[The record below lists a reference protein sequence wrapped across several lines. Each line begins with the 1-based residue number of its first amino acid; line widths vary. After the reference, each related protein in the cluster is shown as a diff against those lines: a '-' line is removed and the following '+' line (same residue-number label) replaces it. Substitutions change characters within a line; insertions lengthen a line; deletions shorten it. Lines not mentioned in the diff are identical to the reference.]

1 MNNKVSFLGLGVM
14 GYPMAG
20 HLSKVGYDVTV
31 YNRTKTRAEQW
42 LKEFKGSLAATPL
55 EAVKGSSVVF
65 ACVGNDKDIKEVC
78 MGDNGAFLGMAKGT
92 IFVDHTTASAN
103 IAREL
108 ASISKNYSIAFLDA
122 PVSGGEAGAI
132 NGALTVMVGGNEK
145 VFNKAKPYIDSFS
158 QAVTLMGDTGAG
170 QLTKMVN
177 QICIA
182 GLLQGLSEGIKFG
195 MLSGLAIPKVVEV
208 ISKGAAGSWQMQNRA
223 ETMSKGEFDFGFA
236 IELMH
241 KDLQICINESKKNN
255 ANLPI
260 TKTINDFY
268 KKLIDKGYNRN
279 DTSSL
284 IKLL

>member
-1 MNNKVSFLGLGVM
+1 M
-14 GYPMAG
+14 
-20 HLSKVGYDVTV
+20 
-31 YNRTKTRAEQW
+31 Q
-42 LKEFKGSLAATPL
+42 KES
-55 EAVKGSSVVF
+55 
-65 ACVGNDKDIKEVC
+65 
-78 MGDNGAFLGMAKGT
+78 
-92 IFVDHTTASAN
+92 IFIDHTTASAN

-108 ASISKNYSIAFLDA
+108 HDEAKKYNISFLDA

-132 NGALTVMVGGNEK
+132 NGTLTVMVGGELEI
-145 VFNKAKPYIDSFS
+145 FDKAKSYMDAFS
-158 QAVTLMGDTGAG
+158 QAATLMGNIGAG

-195 MLSGLAIPKVVEV
+195 MLSGLDIPKVVEV

-236 IELMH
+236 VELMH
-241 KDLQICINESKKNN
+241 KDLQICIDESKKNN
-255 ANLPI
+255 ANIPI
-260 TKTINDFY
+260 TKTIDDFY

>member
-1 MNNKVSFLGLGVM
+1 
-14 GYPMAG
+14 
-20 HLSKVGYDVTV
+20 
-31 YNRTKTRAEQW
+31 
-42 LKEFKGSLAATPL
+42 
-55 EAVKGSSVVF
+55 
-65 ACVGNDKDIKEVC
+65 
-78 MGDNGAFLGMAKGT
+78 
-92 IFVDHTTASAN
+92 
-103 IAREL
+103 
-108 ASISKNYSIAFLDA
+108 
-122 PVSGGEAGAI
+122 
-132 NGALTVMVGGNEK
+132 
-145 VFNKAKPYIDSFS
+145 
-158 QAVTLMGDTGAG
+158 
-170 QLTKMVN
+170 TKMVN

-195 MLSGLAIPKVVEV
+195 MLSGLDIPKVVEV

-260 TKTINDFY
+260 TKTIDNFY